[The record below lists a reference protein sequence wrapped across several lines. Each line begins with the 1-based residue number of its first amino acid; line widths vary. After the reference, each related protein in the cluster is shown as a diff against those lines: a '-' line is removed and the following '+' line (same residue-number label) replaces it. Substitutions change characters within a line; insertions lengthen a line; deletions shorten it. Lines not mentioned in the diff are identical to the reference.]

1 MMLEGE
7 KLPKIHHV
15 SEKHLHAVFD
25 ESDVVFGQF
34 VVLSTDQDGFIQSAN
49 VWELSEECEAFQDR
63 TQSEPYCLEYKDEAT
78 GELFAAE
85 GWFTLEEVKDA
96 FVEYLKG
103 SGRWKKRKVWKPVQY

>member
-15 SEKHLHAVFD
+15 TEKHLKAAFD
-25 ESDVVFGQF
+25 ESDVVFGQY
-34 VVLSTDQDGFIQSAN
+34 VVLSTDQEGFIQSAN
-49 VWELSEECEAFQDR
+49 VWELSDECEEFQER
-63 TQSEPYCLEYKDEAT
+63 TQSEPYSLEYKDEAT

-96 FVEYLKG
+96 FIEYLKG
-103 SGRWKKRKVWKPVQY
+103 TGRWKKRKVWNKVEY